1 MITPQELPRRA
12 FADPAS
18 AAGTMRV
25 TEFLTSLPAI
35 GEGKR
40 DRILAELQISPVK
53 RLGGLG
59 ARQRRALREF
69 LDSRWPEQQ
78 ARGGRSRLVVL
89 AGPTAVGKGTV
100 AAYISE
106 HNPEIHLSVSA
117 TTRPPRPGEV
127 DGEHYYFVDDAGI
140 RPARRRGR
148 AARARDRAQRIT
160 DTALRADPIEEA
172 LAAGR
177 TVLLEIDLQGARQV
191 RAAEPSATMVFL
203 LPPSWDELVLRLVGR
218 GTEDDEERARRL
230 RTAKGELAAQ
240 NEFDYRVVNDEVA
253 SAAREVVE
261 LVKAPARSD
270 LSAPVGAAPLSID
283 IRRTTPGGF
292 AMAGTNQGIIDPPI
306 DSLLEK
312 VDSKYQLVIY
322 ASKRARQIN
331 DYYSDLHEGNLFDN
345 VGPLVDSTVEDKPLT
360 IALHEIHED
369 KLRLR
374 SAE

>member
-1 MITPQELPRRA
+1 MTERETRPPEVDRVAASRRAVAARRARASLKRDVATRVITPQELLRRA

-18 AAGTMRV
+18 AAGTMRI
-25 TEFLTSLPAI
+25 TDFLTALPAI

-40 DRILAELQISPVK
+40 DRILAQLEISPVK

-59 ARQRRALREF
+59 ARQRRALRAF
-69 LDSRWPEQQ
+69 LDSRWPEQP

-100 AAYISE
+100 AAHISE
-106 HNPEIHLSVSA
+106 HHPEIHLSVSA

-127 DGEHYYFVDDAGI
+127 DGEHYYFVDDREFDRLVEEGELLEHATVHNAYRYGT
-140 RPARRRGR
+140 PRR
-148 AARARDRAQRIT
+148 
-160 DTALRADPIEEA
+160 PIEEA
-172 LAAGR
+172 LAEGR

-261 LVKAPARSD
+261 LVKAPARS
-270 LSAPVGAAPLSID
+270 
-283 IRRTTPGGF
+283 T
-292 AMAGTNQGIIDPPI
+292 
-306 DSLLEK
+306 
-312 VDSKYQLVIY
+312 
-322 ASKRARQIN
+322 
-331 DYYSDLHEGNLFDN
+331 
-345 VGPLVDSTVEDKPLT
+345 
-360 IALHEIHED
+360 
-369 KLRLR
+369 
-374 SAE
+374 